1 MQAVLSG
8 RAFAAW
14 FNTRPR
20 QVDVHRMADWL
31 SKMMNK
37 VKPAAAGS
45 AAAPV
50 TKGGATSVRN
60 ALQAAHRNRCKVFLE
75 VPNQKVVAATQ
86 VEQITNDEI
95 VIAQPSIG
103 GMTYPLAFGEALK
116 LSFVD
121 QKSNLV
127 GETKCLG
134 RTKVTSG
141 DGRTLFAYR
150 LALPS
155 SIKVEERRA
164 DPRTEITQ
172 EVAPEAQLYSG
183 TMKSPVVG
191 RLTNISMSGARVSMD
206 SAAPG
211 LSIGQELY
219 LKFEMPDPIGKVDE
233 VVEVQRLDFD
243 RRNSKHTV
251 GVSFQR
257 RIERLETLLR
267 IPVDRLNQQQPG
279 AVEPMPQRKSA

>member
-1 MQAVLSG
+1 
-8 RAFAAW
+8 
-14 FNTRPR
+14 
-20 QVDVHRMADWL
+20 MADWL

-45 AAAPV
+45 VGTSV

-116 LSFVD
+116 ISFVD

-127 GETKCLG
+127 GGTKCLG
-134 RTKVTSG
+134 RTKVQSG

-150 LALPS
+150 LAMPD

-164 DPRTEITQ
+164 DARTEIMQ
-172 EVAPEAQLYSG
+172 EVAPEAQLYAG
-183 TMKSPVVG
+183 TMKSPIVG
-191 RLTNISMSGARVSMD
+191 HLTNISMSGARVSME
-206 SAAPG
+206 SAPPG

-219 LKFEMPDPIGKVDE
+219 LKFQMPDPIGIVDE

-243 RRNSKHTV
+243 RRSSKHTV
-251 GVSFQR
+251 GVSFRR
-257 RIERLETLLR
+257 RIERLEALLR
-267 IPVDRLNQQQPG
+267 TPIDRLTTSAPAAATPTSAAKTTNAQLATAP
-279 AVEPMPQRKSA
+279 VPLRKSA